1 VLKLEIN
8 KEHIMTIIRHQP
20 GAFYSAAVEYNGMVF
35 VAGQIA
41 DDRSQPVQGQTE
53 QVLKKIDAALALAG
67 TNKSKLLSANVWL
80 ADIGDRDTMNTVWTA
95 WVDPKNL
102 PARATVEAKLGTPAT
117 RVEIAV
123 ICAK

>member
-1 VLKLEIN
+1 
-8 KEHIMTIIRHQP
+8 MTIIRHQP
-20 GAFYSAAVEYNGMVF
+20 GTFYSAAVEYNGMVF

-53 QVLKKIDAALALAG
+53 QVLAKIDAALALAG

-80 ADIGDRDTMNTVWTA
+80 ADIGDRDTMNTVWSA

-102 PARATVEAKLGTPAT
+102 PARATVEARLGTPAT

>member
-1 VLKLEIN
+1 V
-8 KEHIMTIIRHQP
+8 TITRYKP
-20 GAFYSAAVEYNGMVF
+20 GEFYSAAVECNGMVF

-41 DDRSQPVQGQTE
+41 DDRTEPVRGQTE
-53 QVLKKIDAALALAG
+53 QVLKKIDAILALAG
-67 TNKSKLLSANVWL
+67 TDKSKLLSANVWL
-80 ADIGDRDTMNTVWTA
+80 ADIGDRDTMNGVWTS

-102 PARATVEAKLGTPAT
+102 PARATVESRLGTPAT

>member
-1 VLKLEIN
+1 
-8 KEHIMTIIRHQP
+8 MTITRHQP

-41 DDRSQPVQGQTE
+41 DDRSQPVQGQTQ
-53 QVLKKIDAALALAG
+53 QVLSKIDAVLALAG
-67 TNKSKLLSANVWL
+67 TDKSKLLSANVWL
-80 ADIGDRDTMNTVWTA
+80 ADIGDRDAMNTIWTA
-95 WVDPKNL
+95 WVDPQNL
-102 PARATVEAKLGTPAT
+102 PARATVESRLATPAT